1 MRPGGRIQ
9 AVIDLL
15 QRIETPGDGKDD
27 TPADVV
33 VSGYVRGRRYIGGGD
48 RRFIGNT
55 VFAILRNRARLDW
68 RAGRALEPREQA
80 VVAARLLLGWDRDAL
95 EAAFDGGTYSPA
107 ALSPE
112 ELALFDRLEPDA
124 VEPEPLAVA
133 GNLPAWLADRLGA
146 VFGDTAEAELTAL
159 AGPAPVD
166 LRVNALK
173 ADRETALAALAGE
186 GVDATPTPW
195 SPLGLRL
202 AERTP
207 LANLRV
213 FREGL
218 VEVQDEGSQIAAAL
232 VDARPG
238 MAVLD
243 LCAGAGGKTLAL
255 AAAMANEGRIAA
267 VDIDPGR
274 LRTLEKR
281 AERAGVTIVETAAP
295 PSWDDPVEPVFDR
308 VLADVPCSG
317 AGAWRRHPE
326 APWRLTPERL
336 AEYGEQQEALL
347 EQAAA
352 RVRPGGRLVYVTCSL
367 LPDENEARIESF
379 LASRGGDFRI
389 LPVASIWTGVLQG
402 TCPATGDCLV
412 VSPHRTGTDGF
423 FVAILER
430 QS

>member
-80 VVAARLLLGWDRDAL
+80 VAAARLLLGWDRDAL

-166 LRVNALK
+166 LRVNTLK
-173 ADRETALAALAGE
+173 ADRETARAALAGE

-255 AAAMANEGRIAA
+255 AAAM
-267 VDIDPGR
+267 
-274 LRTLEKR
+274 
-281 AERAGVTIVETAAP
+281 
-295 PSWDDPVEPVFDR
+295 
-308 VLADVPCSG
+308 
-317 AGAWRRHPE
+317 
-326 APWRLTPERL
+326 
-336 AEYGEQQEALL
+336 
-347 EQAAA
+347 
-352 RVRPGGRLVYVTCSL
+352 
-367 LPDENEARIESF
+367 
-379 LASRGGDFRI
+379 
-389 LPVASIWTGVLQG
+389 
-402 TCPATGDCLV
+402 
-412 VSPHRTGTDGF
+412 
-423 FVAILER
+423 
-430 QS
+430 